1 MARAF
6 PANRLAGTLA
16 PPMEARRQES
26 NNLPARSGGSFPF
39 VPIFVLHFVLHFIAQ
54 FLARDGRRDSS
65 LRCHRRFGL
74 VCWNLKSPWSLKL
87 SSFDPSSSNLHY
99 RASMRDCIWL
109 GVVAGASLVFLT
121 NASSEQLPAR
131 VVSLHECVE
140 MAITRNFDVQIERL
154 SFDISRFN
162 LSSAYGAYV
171 PNFSFQ
177 AKRDFVSQPGDFDP
191 KKTCVDFPYEET
203 IDTAGPGLSGRT
215 PFGLAYDFS
224 AVGSKR
230 DARTDLSG
238 NTNTLDEFP
247 TGIRQTNNY
256 FAEAGI
262 NLRQHLLKD
271 FWTDQDATTIVLRR
285 KDLKISGE
293 ALRFLTMKTILAV

>member
-1 MARAF
+1 
-6 PANRLAGTLA
+6 
-16 PPMEARRQES
+16 
-26 NNLPARSGGSFPF
+26 
-39 VPIFVLHFVLHFIAQ
+39 
-54 FLARDGRRDSS
+54 
-65 LRCHRRFGL
+65 
-74 VCWNLKSPWSLKL
+74 
-87 SSFDPSSSNLHY
+87 
-99 RASMRDCIWL
+99 MRDCIWL